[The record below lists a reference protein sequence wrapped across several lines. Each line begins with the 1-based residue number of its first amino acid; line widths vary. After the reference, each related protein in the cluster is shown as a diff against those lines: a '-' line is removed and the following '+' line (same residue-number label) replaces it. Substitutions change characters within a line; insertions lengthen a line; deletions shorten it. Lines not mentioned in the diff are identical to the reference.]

1 MTPQK
6 YPKDKREKEL
16 IILKIKPPI
25 DRRYTT
31 DGLVRS
37 LSGFF
42 SVPKGDNDIRRVYDM
57 TKCGLNACLLSPRFF
72 LPSPDSLFDAI
83 EYNSWMSG
91 TDQGEMFLNYFADP
105 TLLPCLGVDATEV
118 FKHLERREGKGR
130 IWIRWCRWPMGVRQS
145 PYATT

>member
-57 TKCGLNACLLSPRFF
+57 TKCGVNVCLWSPRFY
-72 LPSPDSLFDAI
+72 LPTPDSVFDSI
-83 EYNSWMSG
+83 EYNSWSG
-91 TDQGEMFLNYFADP
+91 DIDQGEMFLNYFADP
-105 TLLPCLGVDATEV
+105 ELLKFWMLMS
-118 FKHLERREGKGR
+118 LR
-130 IWIRWCRWPMGVRQS
+130 
-145 PYATT
+145 